1 MILKKL
7 YFLTFISTSV
17 LMLSSC
23 GGEKQE
29 KQVIDQEVFDP
40 ESSLNT
46 VFDGKIF
53 SIPSP
58 VHTALLIKDLSID
71 FDKNIINNHENASKY
86 AEEFQ
91 QAINLGIYGC
101 DLGYVSIYSQKK
113 EALTTLNAINAIS
126 DKLGINSA
134 FDADFMKRFEDNS
147 TDEDSMIYLMAD
159 AFKRADNYL
168 KENKRKEISAL
179 ILTGGWIESMYVA
192 TSINAAKQDSLIN
205 KRICEQKQTLETIVQ
220 VLNENNVADA
230 NTELISELED
240 LKDTYDKIV
249 FNYTYEAPETD
260 KEQKLTVFHHTIEII
275 YSDKL
280 MAEIKNK
287 IEAIRNN
294 LID

>member
-192 TSINAAKQDSLIN
+192 TNINAAKQDSLIN